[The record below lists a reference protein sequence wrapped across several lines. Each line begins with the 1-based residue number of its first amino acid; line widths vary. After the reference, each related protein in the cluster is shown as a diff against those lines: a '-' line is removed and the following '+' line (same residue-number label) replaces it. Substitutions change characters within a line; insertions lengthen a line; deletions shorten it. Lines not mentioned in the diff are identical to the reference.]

1 MSCRSDPES
10 LPAHNYDGVMPIGKW
25 ITASLIFLILAVTA
39 SGCLGAR
46 VPDVVSPTPPAVMV
60 SYHRA
65 GGSDGVDD
73 RLVIFDNGA
82 AVIST
87 RTVNREIQVN
97 QTELAKINTLFGQ
110 AGFDSLQG
118 NYTSRHGGAD
128 VVRYSITYNSKSV
141 ITEDTVVPAELQPV
155 INELNMIID
164 TGRAQDLG
172 TGSLAGIRT

>member
-10 LPAHNYDGVMPIGKW
+10 LRAHNCNGVMPIGKW
-25 ITASLIFLILAVTA
+25 ITASLVFLILAVMA

-46 VPDVVSPTPPAVMV
+46 APDLVHPTPPAVTV
-60 SYHRA
+60 AYHRA
-65 GGSDGVDD
+65 GGSDGIDD

-87 RTVNREIQVN
+87 RSVNREIQVN
-97 QTELAKINTLFGQ
+97 QTELAKINGLFEQ

-118 NYTSRHGGAD
+118 NYTSRHGDAD
-128 VVRYSITYNSKSV
+128 FMHYSITYNSKSV
-141 ITEDTVVPAELQPV
+141 ITEDTAVPAELQPV

-164 TGRAQDLG
+164 TGRSQDLT